1 VRKTL
6 ESIQWGLFCT
16 SSWTWCIG
24 MYLPFIMLRLWGW
37 PGFWAFFVPNVLG
50 CAMFGFVLDRERSR
64 ALAARL
70 GWACALFSAVTVA
83 YQCWFAG
90 WIAQTLLVDP
100 GAIAAAPDASAA
112 APDAAPGSLAL
123 RTVASTGVPIALLLA
138 GTVLAFRGNAFWRTA
153 GTVVTLASASVAL
166 LPGGP
171 MAATTT
177 AADAGSAAPGTAIEP
192 LLGAL
197 PLAFAF
203 PTIAAGFLL
212 SPYLDLT
219 FHRAA
224 QEAPNPRIAFAA
236 FGVTFGAMLLLV
248 ATFFDPASGAPAV
261 GPALLALWAVQL
273 LFTVAVHLRELLTA
287 APGLRIPPAA
297 TGALVA
303 GGVLLATPA
312 FLFTLG
318 RGLLPGEPLYL
329 TFLGAY
335 GLLFPVLFL
344 LERRPAPRAVTVG
357 ILLLGVPCYLLGAW
371 DFMTYL
377 MPVPIALALWAA
389 RRVSPG
395 TRAAMAAR

>member
-1 VRKTL
+1 MRKTI
-6 ESIQWGLFCT
+6 ENIQWGLFCT

-24 MYLPFIMLRLWGW
+24 MYLPFILLRLWGW

-50 CAMFGFVLDRERSR
+50 CAMFGFVLDARRSR

-90 WIAQTLLVDP
+90 WIAQSVLAGPD
-100 GAIAAAPDASAA
+100 ADAAAADGSADGA
-112 APDAAPGSLAL
+112 SLAL
-123 RTVASTGVPIALLLA
+123 RTVVSTGVPIALLLA

-153 GTVVTLASASVAL
+153 GTVVTIASALFAL

-171 MAATTT
+171 IAV
-177 AADAGSAAPGTAIEP
+177 DSAAPAGSDPTGAITP

-203 PTIAAGFLL
+203 PRIAAGFLL

-224 QEAPNPRIAFAA
+224 QEAPNPRVAFAT

-248 ATFFDPASGAPAV
+248 ASFFDPSTGSPAV

-273 LFTVAVHLRELLTA
+273 LFTISVHLRELLTA
-287 APGLRIPPAA
+287 APGIRIPAAA

-303 GGVLLATPA
+303 AGVLLATPA
-312 FLFTLG
+312 FLFTIG

-344 LERRPAPRAVTVG
+344 LERRPAPRSVTVG
-357 ILLLGVPCYLLGAW
+357 ILLLGIPCYLLGAW

-389 RRVSPG
+389 RRPDRG
-395 TRAAMAAR
+395 IQAAIPAR

>member
-1 VRKTL
+1 MRKTI
-6 ESIQWGLFCT
+6 ENIQWGLFCT

-24 MYLPFIMLRLWGW
+24 MYLPFILLRLWGW

-50 CAMFGFVLDRERSR
+50 CAMFGFVLDARRSR

-70 GWACALFSAVTVA
+70 GWICALFSAVTVA

-90 WIAQTLLVDP
+90 WIAQSVLAGP
-100 GAIAAAPDASAA
+100 GADAAAANGSADGA
-112 APDAAPGSLAL
+112 SLAL
-123 RTVASTGVPIALLLA
+123 RTVVSTGVPIALLLA

-153 GTVVTLASASVAL
+153 GTVVTIASALFAL

-171 MAATTT
+171 IAVASAAP
-177 AADAGSAAPGTAIEP
+177 AGSAPTGAITP

-224 QEAPNPRIAFAA
+224 QEAPNPRVAFAT
-236 FGVTFGAMLLLV
+236 FGVTFGSMLLLV
-248 ATFFDPASGAPAV
+248 ASFFDPSTGSPAV

-273 LFTVAVHLRELLTA
+273 LFTISVHLRELLTA
-287 APGLRIPPAA
+287 APGIRIPAAA

-303 GGVLLATPA
+303 AGVLLATPA
-312 FLFTLG
+312 FLFTIG

-344 LERRPAPRAVTVG
+344 LERRPAPRSVTVG
-357 ILLLGVPCYLLGAW
+357 ILLLGIPCYLLGAW

-389 RRVSPG
+389 RRPDRG
-395 TRAAMAAR
+395 IQAAIPAR